1 MMSAEP
7 CAISH
12 ETNNH
17 NHWIDDQVSRIFS
30 AGHYSGTVAIRERVT
45 SEYGIL

>member
-7 CAISH
+7 SAISH
-12 ETNNH
+12 ETNND
-17 NHWIDDQVSRIFS
+17 WIDDQVSRICFGWS
-30 AGHYSGTVAIRERVT
+30 LFQYRGDCERIA